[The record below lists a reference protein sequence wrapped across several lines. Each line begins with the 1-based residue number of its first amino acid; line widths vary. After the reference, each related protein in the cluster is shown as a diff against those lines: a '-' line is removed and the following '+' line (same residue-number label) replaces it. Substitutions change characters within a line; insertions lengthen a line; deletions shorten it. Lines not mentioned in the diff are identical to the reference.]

1 LKDTVDAYG
10 LTKYMRLEH
19 EVRGALWD
27 EQESVWKVS
36 VVNLRTKEAFTD
48 TAEILVNN
56 CGVLK

>member
-1 LKDTVDAYG
+1 VDAYG